1 MLERDTLEK
10 FHGEEAL
17 ALVLANFVDGTD
29 IAMVQ
34 GGSGPRLA
42 AERFESLPVSGSFI
56 GQEFHRHKSTEL
68 SVLGLVRPR
77 PFRRRA
83 SRRCGRAGWFG
94 HHGTALWW
102 AGRERHVN
110 ESLRVWQTLR
120 KNWCRQTLA
129 FTHEPALRPRWAHC
143 ARRL

>member
-17 ALVLANFVDGTD
+17 PLVLANFVDGTD

-34 GGSGPRLA
+34 GGGPRLA

-77 PFRRRA
+77 PFRRRRA
-83 SRRCGRAGWFG
+83 SRRCGSA
-94 HHGTALWW
+94 
-102 AGRERHVN
+102 
-110 ESLRVWQTLR
+110 
-120 KNWCRQTLA
+120 
-129 FTHEPALRPRWAHC
+129 
-143 ARRL
+143 